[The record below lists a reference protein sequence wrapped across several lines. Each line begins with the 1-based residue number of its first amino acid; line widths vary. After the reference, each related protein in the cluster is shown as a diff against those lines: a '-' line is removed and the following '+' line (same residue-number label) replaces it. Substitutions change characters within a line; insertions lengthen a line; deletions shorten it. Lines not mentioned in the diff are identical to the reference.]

1 MTEPA
6 EPSTVFDQIGADNLR
21 RVVAAFYRQVPEDD
35 VLGPLYP
42 PDDLAGAEERL
53 RDFLLF
59 RCGGVTRY
67 LETRGH
73 PKLRMRHA
81 PFVIPQPV
89 RDRWVLLMD
98 RAMDEVQLPASADA
112 VLRRF
117 LHETAT
123 FLINRSNFTKP

>member
-6 EPSTVFDQIGADNLR
+6 EPSTVFDQIGAENLHR
-21 RVVAAFYRQVPEDD
+21 IVAAFYRQVPDDD

-42 PDDLAGAEERL
+42 LEDLVGAEERL

-81 PFVIPQPV
+81 PFAIPPQV
-89 RDRWVLLMD
+89 RDRWVVLMD
-98 RAMDEVQLPASADA
+98 RALDEVELPPSADA

-123 FLINRSNFTKP
+123 FLINRTDS

>member
-6 EPSTVFDQIGADNLR
+6 EPSTVFDQIGVENLS
-21 RVVAAFYRQVPEDD
+21 RVVAAFYRQVPSDEL
-35 VLGPLYP
+35 LGPLYP
-42 PDDLAGAEERL
+42 PDDLAGAEQRL

-59 RCGGVTRY
+59 RCGGDSRY

-73 PKLRMRHA
+73 PQLRMRHA
-81 PFVIPQPV
+81 PFAIAKPS
-89 RDRWVLLMD
+89 RDRWVQLMD
-98 RAMDEVQLPASADA
+98 RALDEVQLPAEADA

-123 FLINRSNFTKP
+123 FLINRPD